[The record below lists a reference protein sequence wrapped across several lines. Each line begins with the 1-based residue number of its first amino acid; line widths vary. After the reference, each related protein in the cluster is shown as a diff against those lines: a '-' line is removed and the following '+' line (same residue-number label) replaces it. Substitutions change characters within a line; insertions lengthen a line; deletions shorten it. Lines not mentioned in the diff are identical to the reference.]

1 LHIFD
6 LTTLLCFK
14 TIASTVGTDG
24 ILSRHARQ
32 QEQLN
37 ATGNSKSSDGKQ
49 QKCSDMSICLSVCRQ
64 NAKKCDIAKK

>member
-37 ATGNSKSSDGKQ
+37 ATGL
-49 QKCSDMSICLSVCRQ
+49 SICLSVCRQ